1 MNQLQPSQEKVVR
14 IQDENEEGL
23 LPLLNMGDKKFLIA
37 GVDEVGKGCLFG
49 PVYAAAVI
57 LSKEN
62 ETKLLSQGLKDSK
75 KLSHRQRN
83 ILVPLIKTNS
93 IAWTIGQASA
103 REIDAV
109 GIRNATEKAML
120 RALEKFS
127 SPPDLILVDGTL
139 PIRVWPGK
147 QKTQVRG
154 ESHFASIAAASVL
167 AKEARD
173 ELIKRLARKYN
184 CYGLEKN
191 KGYGTEI
198 HRTNLIKEGATKLH
212 RKSFISRLEID

>member
-1 MNQLQPSQEKVVR
+1 MSPHKY
-14 IQDENEEGL
+14 
-23 LPLLNMGDKKFLIA
+23 LIA

-49 PVYAAAVI
+49 PVFAAAVI

-62 ETKLLSQGLKDSK
+62 EMELLNQGLKDSK
-75 KLSHRQRN
+75 KLNHRQRHN
-83 ILVPLIKTNS
+83 LVPLIKTNS

-103 REIDAV
+103 REIDV
-109 GIRNATEKAML
+109 IGIRDATEKAML

-127 SPPDLILVDGTL
+127 SPPDLILVDGIL
-139 PIRVWPGK
+139 PIRLWPGK

-154 ESHFASIAAASVL
+154 ESHFPSIAAASVL
-167 AKEARD
+167 AKETRD

-212 RKSFISRLEID
+212 RKSFISRLEIN

>member
-1 MNQLQPSQEKVVR
+1 MR

-103 REIDAV
+103 REIDVV

-127 SPPDLILVDGTL
+127 SPPDLILVDGIL
-139 PIRVWPGK
+139 PIRLWPGK

-167 AKEARD
+167 AKETRD

>member
-1 MNQLQPSQEKVVR
+1 MNQLQPSQKKLVR

-103 REIDAV
+103 REIDVV

-139 PIRVWPGK
+139 PIRFWPGK

>member
-1 MNQLQPSQEKVVR
+1 MEDIKS
-14 IQDENEEGL
+14 
-23 LPLLNMGDKKFLIA
+23 LIA

-49 PVYAAAVI
+49 PVFAAAVI

-62 ETKLLSQGLKDSK
+62 EIELLNQGLKDSK
-75 KLSHRQRN
+75 KLSARQRHN
-83 ILVPLIKTNS
+83 LVPLIKTNS

-103 REIDAV
+103 REIDV
-109 GIRNATEKAML
+109 IGIRDATEKAML

-127 SPPDLILVDGTL
+127 SPPDLILVDGIL
-139 PIRVWPGK
+139 PIRLWPGK

-154 ESHFASIAAASVL
+154 ESHFPSIAAASVL
-167 AKEARD
+167 AKETRD

-212 RKSFISRLEID
+212 RKSFISRLEIN

>member
-1 MNQLQPSQEKVVR
+1 MR

-103 REIDAV
+103 REIDVV

-127 SPPDLILVDGTL
+127 SPPDLILVDGIL
-139 PIRVWPGK
+139 PIRFWPGK

-198 HRTNLIKEGATKLH
+198 HRTNLIKAGATKLH

>member
-1 MNQLQPSQEKVVR
+1 ME
-14 IQDENEEGL
+14 
-23 LPLLNMGDKKFLIA
+23 DKKSLIA

-49 PVYAAAVI
+49 PVFAAAVI
-57 LSKEN
+57 LSKKDEI
-62 ETKLLSQGLKDSK
+62 ELLNQGLKDSK
-75 KLSHRQRN
+75 KLSHRQRLH
-83 ILVPLIKTNS
+83 LVPLIKKNS

-103 REIDAV
+103 REIDV
-109 GIRNATEKAML
+109 IGIRDATEKAML

-127 SPPDLILVDGTL
+127 SPPDLILVDGIL
-139 PIRVWPGK
+139 PIRLWPGQ

-212 RKSFISRLEID
+212 RKSFISRLVID

>member
-1 MNQLQPSQEKVVR
+1 MR
-14 IQDENEEGL
+14 IQDEKEEGP

-139 PIRVWPGK
+139 PIRFWPGK

-198 HRTNLIKEGATKLH
+198 HRTNLIKAGATKLH

>member
-1 MNQLQPSQEKVVR
+1 M
-14 IQDENEEGL
+14 
-23 LPLLNMGDKKFLIA
+23 
-37 GVDEVGKGCLFG
+37 
-49 PVYAAAVI
+49 
-57 LSKEN
+57 
-62 ETKLLSQGLKDSK
+62 KDSK
-75 KLSHRQRN
+75 KLTHRQRH

-103 REIDAV
+103 REIDV
-109 GIRNATEKAML
+109 IGIRDATEKAML

-127 SPPDLILVDGTL
+127 SPPDLILVDGIL
-139 PIRVWPGK
+139 PIRLWPGK

-167 AKEARD
+167 AKETRD

-212 RKSFISRLEID
+212 RKSFISRLEIN

>member
-1 MNQLQPSQEKVVR
+1 MR

-139 PIRVWPGK
+139 PIRFWPGK